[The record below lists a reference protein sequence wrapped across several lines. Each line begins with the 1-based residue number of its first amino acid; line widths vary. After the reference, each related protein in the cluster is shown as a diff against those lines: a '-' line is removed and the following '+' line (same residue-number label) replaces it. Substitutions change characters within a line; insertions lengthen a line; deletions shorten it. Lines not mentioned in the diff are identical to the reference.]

1 MNNDIPSWLL
11 KQLPY
16 EHSWINVGKKMHIMK
31 KGAGK
36 PIVMVH
42 GNPMWGY
49 LYKKVLD
56 GLDDSHRYI
65 IPDLIGFGFSEK
77 VSINEHSLEAHSM
90 WMAKFF
96 STIEEEKIGLV
107 VHDWGG
113 MIGIAGAMKAGKKI
127 DGLVVMNT
135 AITAP
140 KDGFKPTWFHSLSQ
154 VPLIS
159 SFLFRGLN
167 FPLSFLNRFA
177 SVPGSFDSEAMK
189 AYKYPLR
196 KFKNNCAPLA
206 LARMVPNSMHHPSVP
221 LEQEI
226 ETYLGSYDGPA
237 QIVWGMN
244 DPVMWKLRRRTS
256 RLLPQAKVVK
266 TQQDILFKKKLP
278 KK

>member
-1 MNNDIPSWLL
+1 
-11 KQLPY
+11 
-16 EHSWINVGKKMHIMK
+16 MK

-77 VSINEHSLEAHSM
+77 VSIDEHSLEAHSM

-159 SFLFRGLN
+159 SFLFRID
-167 FPLSFLNRFA
+167 SCVIFLIFA
-177 SVPGSFDSEAMK
+177 
-189 AYKYPLR
+189 L
-196 KFKNNCAPLA
+196 
-206 LARMVPNSMHHPSVP
+206 
-221 LEQEI
+221 I
-226 ETYLGSYDGPA
+226 
-237 QIVWGMN
+237 I
-244 DPVMWKLRRRTS
+244 
-256 RLLPQAKVVK
+256 
-266 TQQDILFKKKLP
+266 
-278 KK
+278 